1 MRQTAAPL
9 SRRPS
14 LRLKSILLH
23 VTIIFFCLIV
33 VLPIAWVLLLLFAW
47 HRVATWRQQANRKRQ
62 WSTPYGLV

>member
-33 VLPIAWVLLLLFAW
+33 VLPIAWVLLLLF
-47 HRVATWRQQANRKRQ
+47 T
-62 WSTPYGLV
+62 